1 MSLLPARSAV
11 EQGRLS
17 GDCRS
22 GRPVPTLPA
31 AEGDMGLRLAWC
43 AALAGAFAVGCGG
56 DPKADPGLPPS
67 GGPPPSEV
75 AVAIRPAAVSLLPLQ
90 TQQFSADVSNAA
102 DRSVDWSVAEG
113 AGGSID
119 AMGLYVAP
127 SNSGTFH
134 VVATSRADRKA
145 FAAAVVTVTSLP
157 PQIIVNILPSQA
169 TLEVNRTQRFSAVGS
184 GAADP
189 RSPGPSPKEAPA
201 APSTATASTQLEERR
216 RHIGDVVGGR
226 GQRGWQRRRA
236 RLVHRAADL
245 RHLSS
250 RRHGERG
257 SDEDRDRDRGGQCA
271 AARGARLDLA

>member
-102 DRSVDWSVAEG
+102 DRSVDLVGRRGRWRV
-113 AGGSID
+113 
-119 AMGLYVAP
+119 
-127 SNSGTFH
+127 
-134 VVATSRADRKA
+134 DRCH
-145 FAAAVVTVTSLP
+145 
-157 PQIIVNILPSQA
+157 
-169 TLEVNRTQRFSAVGS
+169 
-184 GAADP
+184 
-189 RSPGPSPKEAPA
+189 GPLCGPVEQWNVS
-201 APSTATASTQLEERR
+201 RR
-216 RHIGDVVGGR
+216 R
-226 GQRGWQRRRA
+226 
-236 RLVHRAADL
+236 
-245 RHLSS
+245 
-250 RRHGERG
+250 
-257 SDEDRDRDRGGQCA
+257 
-271 AARGARLDLA
+271 

>member
-11 EQGRLS
+11 EQGCLS

-22 GRPVPTLPA
+22 GRPVPPLPA

-157 PQIIVNILPSQA
+157 PQIIVNILPSHRNEPVQ
-169 TLEVNRTQRFSAVGS
+169 G
-184 GAADP
+184 G
-189 RSPGPSPKEAPA
+189 PGGE
-201 APSTATASTQLEERR
+201 L
-216 RHIGDVVGGR
+216 
-226 GQRGWQRRRA
+226 A
-236 RLVHRAADL
+236 RLVHRARIHGDDHRHRLPARRLAQYL
-245 RHLSS
+245 R
-250 RRHGERG
+250 R
-257 SDEDRDRDRGGQCA
+257 RDRRPLRDRRSLRSAWNAGVPDPG
-271 AARGARLDLA
+271 RVLRRSRDL

>member
-43 AALAGAFAVGCGG
+43 AALA
-56 DPKADPGLPPS
+56 
-67 GGPPPSEV
+67 
-75 AVAIRPAAVSLLPLQ
+75 
-90 TQQFSADVSNAA
+90 
-102 DRSVDWSVAEG
+102 
-113 AGGSID
+113 
-119 AMGLYVAP
+119 
-127 SNSGTFH
+127 
-134 VVATSRADRKA
+134 KA
-145 FAAAVVTVTSLP
+145 FAAAVVTVPSLP

-169 TLEVNRTQRFSAVGS
+169 TLEVNRTQRFSAVVS

-226 GQRGWQRRRA
+226 
-236 RLVHRAADL
+236 
-245 RHLSS
+245 
-250 RRHGERG
+250 
-257 SDEDRDRDRGGQCA
+257 
-271 AARGARLDLA
+271 